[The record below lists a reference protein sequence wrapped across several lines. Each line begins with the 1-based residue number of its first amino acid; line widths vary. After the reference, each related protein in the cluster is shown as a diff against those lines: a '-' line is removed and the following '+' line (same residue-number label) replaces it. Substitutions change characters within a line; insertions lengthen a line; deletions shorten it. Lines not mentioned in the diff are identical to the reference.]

1 MPLPIL
7 HKVTYGTKA
16 TDFYYI
22 KTSDVY
28 ESLKTVCGLEKVADP
43 TGTEEVIPVKELLR
57 TGILW
62 RTGIR
67 YKDSSGKKK
76 SAHVLVA
83 RVKLPGV
90 FGDEKSGQLE
100 DKEYKIGTVKKGI
113 IESVAGR
120 RKATFY

>member
-1 MPLPIL
+1 MALPVL

-16 TDFYYI
+16 TDIYYV

-28 ESLKTVCGLEKVADP
+28 ESVKTICGLEKVADP
-43 TGTEEVIPVKELLR
+43 TGTEEVMPVKELLR
-57 TGILW
+57 TGIIW
-62 RTGIR
+62 RIGIR

-76 SAHVLVA
+76 SAHLLVA
-83 RVKLPGV
+83 RVKLAGV
-90 FGDEKSGQLE
+90 FGDEKASQLE
-100 DKEYKIGTVKKGI
+100 NKKYKIGTVEKGT